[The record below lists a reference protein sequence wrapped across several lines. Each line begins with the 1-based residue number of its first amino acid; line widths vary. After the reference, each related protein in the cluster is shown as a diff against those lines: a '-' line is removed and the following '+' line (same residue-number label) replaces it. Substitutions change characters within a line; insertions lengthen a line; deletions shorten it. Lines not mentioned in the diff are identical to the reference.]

1 MKINQKSYQYIPI
14 QPPNL
19 STKCRFLRDILIL
32 IVHEQIPQKKKKEK
46 TYSERKK
53 KVYYTKGEI
62 ATSTNKTAP
71 PMKSPEIDGNEAAE
85 ECR

>member
-1 MKINQKSYQYIPI
+1 MSKY
-14 QPPNL
+14 
-19 STKCRFLRDILIL
+19 
-32 IVHEQIPQKKKKEK
+32 HKKKKRK
-46 TYSERKK
+46 NLLRKKK